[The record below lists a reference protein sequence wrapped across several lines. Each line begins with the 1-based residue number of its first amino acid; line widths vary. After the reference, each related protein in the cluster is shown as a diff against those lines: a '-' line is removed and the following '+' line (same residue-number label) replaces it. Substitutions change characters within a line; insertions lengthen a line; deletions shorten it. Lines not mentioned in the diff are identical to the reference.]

1 MLSELATLK
10 PIYFECLMVSY
21 KRHGLRGSRNYE
33 TSSHAIPSPP
43 RPQGT
48 SGEKPKARDLIAT
61 MKRHEMYVYCGH
73 GSGEQYVPLP
83 MMRHLDGRCP
93 AALLVGCSSGR
104 LRRQRGSQYDPQGA
118 VISYLMSGVWMC
130 VCVYV

>member
-1 MLSELATLK
+1 
-10 PIYFECLMVSY
+10 
-21 KRHGLRGSRNYE
+21 
-33 TSSHAIPSPP
+33 
-43 RPQGT
+43 
-48 SGEKPKARDLIAT
+48 
-61 MKRHEMYVYCGH
+61 MYVYCGH

-118 VISYLMSGVWMC
+118 VISYLMSGVC
-130 VCVYV
+130 VCVCMCGGGAILAEEALHYLSTRISQLMCQTNSLRLSPSITPQVAPRWSPTCGT